1 VVGLFEQNVGD
12 AEDGRVRRGAQPRG
26 TRSHDRDPEFRHV
39 PPADYV
45 GVTVYRLRSP
55 GIASHAGECL
65 NRGSPAV
72 SAGGGWLLMIAEIGL
87 FALIAALVVALAQGI
102 VPMIGAARGDVALM
116 TLGRAAA
123 IVQALLVTLSFGAL
137 AWLFTVHDFS
147 VKLVADHA
155 HSTQPVAYRFAATWG
170 NHEGSMLLWILI
182 LAVFGAGV
190 AVWGGNLRRALQARV
205 IAVQGLIGAAFLGF
219 SLFTSNPFLR
229 LFPAPVD
236 GAELN
241 PLLQDPG
248 LVFHPPLL
256 YTGYVG
262 FSVTFA
268 FAMAA
273 LIEGRVDAAWARWVR
288 PWVLAAWIFL
298 TLGIALGSFWAY
310 YELGWGGWWFWD
322 PVENASLM
330 PWLAGT
336 ALLHSAIVLEKR
348 GALVSWTILLAILTF
363 SLSLIGTFLVRS
375 GILTSVHAFAV
386 DPTRGST
393 ILGLIIASTG
403 VALALFAWRAPQMRT
418 GALFGTVSRESGLTL
433 NNLLLMASTA
443 TVFLGTFYPVAMEA
457 LSDDKISVG
466 PPFYNAT
473 FGPIF
478 ALLLILVTLGS
489 VLNWKR
495 DTLAAVWT
503 RVRVPALVAAAVF
516 AGCVVTFGVRR
527 ALAAFGMALAAWL
540 IVGAV
545 MLIARRKGERGWGAL
560 LRTTPAA
567 VYGMALAHA
576 GLGVST
582 AGIVAMYGWEQN
594 KVLLM
599 QPGQTA
605 SIAGL
610 DVKLVEIREAQGPN
624 FVSEQAIFD
633 LVRGDNI
640 HRMISERRFFPV
652 RQSQTTEAAIEPHIT
667 GNFYIAIGE
676 RQPGGVVVRMYHH
689 PLVGWIWTGCLL
701 MALGGAASLADRRF
715 RLGLPIRA
723 ATLPAGMAGAA
734 A

>member
-1 VVGLFEQNVGD
+1 
-12 AEDGRVRRGAQPRG
+12 
-26 TRSHDRDPEFRHV
+26 
-39 PPADYV
+39 
-45 GVTVYRLRSP
+45 
-55 GIASHAGECL
+55 
-65 NRGSPAV
+65 
-72 SAGGGWLLMIAEIGL
+72 MITEIGH
-87 FALIAALVVALAQGI
+87 FALLLALAVAAYQTVVPQWGAWRNDVTLMASASMAAVLQLALLAVAFAALTHAYLI
-102 VPMIGAARGDVALM
+102 
-116 TLGRAAA
+116 
-123 IVQALLVTLSFGAL
+123 S
-137 AWLFTVHDFS
+137 DFS
-147 VKLVADHA
+147 VLNVAENS
-155 HSTQPVAYRFAATWG
+155 HSMKPLLYKISGVWG

-182 LAVFGAGV
+182 LAAFGAGV
-190 AVWGGNLRRALQARV
+190 AIWGDNLRRSLQARV
-205 IAVQGLIGAAFLGF
+205 IAVQGLIGAAFLCF
-219 SLFTSNPFLR
+219 SLFTSNPFER

-262 FSVTFA
+262 VSVTFA

-418 GALFGTVSRESGLTL
+418 GALFGTVSRESGLTA

-478 ALLLILVTLGS
+478 ALLLVLVTIGS
-489 VLNWKR
+489 TLNWKR
-495 DTLAAVWT
+495 DTLSAVWARVKIPAIAAAV
-503 RVRVPALVAAAVF
+503 VF
-516 AGCVVTFGVRR
+516 AGCIITFGFRR
-527 ALAAFGMALAAWL
+527 ALAAFGIALAAWL
-540 IVGAV
+540 IVGAAL
-545 MLIARRKGERGWGAL
+545 LIARRKGERGWMQA

-610 DVKLVEIREAQGPN
+610 DVKLVEVREAQGPN
-624 FVSEQAIFD
+624 FVSEQAVFD

-652 RQSQTTEAAIEPHIT
+652 RQTQTTEAAIEPHIT

-676 RQPGGVVVRMYHH
+676 RQDGGLVVRMYHH
-689 PLVGWIWTGCLL
+689 PLVGWIWAGCLL
-701 MALGGAASLADRRF
+701 MSLGGAASLADRRF

-723 ATLPAGMAGAA
+723 AALPSGVAGAA